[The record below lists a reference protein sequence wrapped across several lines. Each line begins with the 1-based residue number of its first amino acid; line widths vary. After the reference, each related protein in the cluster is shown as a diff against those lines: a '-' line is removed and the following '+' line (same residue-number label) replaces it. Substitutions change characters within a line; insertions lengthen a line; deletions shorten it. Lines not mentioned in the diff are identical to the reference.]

1 MSTVVNLL
9 WLLSLFEI
17 HGLPL
22 KRIEAHEIFFFRH
35 FEEGGRSDVLIFI
48 FTLNIKTNYIIG
60 DDSDID
66 LYD

>member
-1 MSTVVNLL
+1 MNLL
-9 WLLSLFEI
+9 WLSLFGI

-22 KRIEAHEIFFFRH
+22 KRIEAHEIVFFHH
-35 FEEGGRSDVLIFI
+35 FEEGERSDVLIFI

>member
-1 MSTVVNLL
+1 MNLL
-9 WLLSLFEI
+9 WLSLFEI

-22 KRIEAHEIFFFRH
+22 KRIEAHDIFFSRH

>member
-1 MSTVVNLL
+1 MNLL

-22 KRIEAHEIFFFRH
+22 KRIEAHEIVFFSRH
-35 FEEGGRSDVLIFI
+35 FEEGGRSDELIFI
-48 FTLNIKTNYIIG
+48 FILNIKTNYIIG

-66 LYD
+66 LYE

>member
-1 MSTVVNLL
+1 MNLL
-9 WLLSLFEI
+9 WLSLFEI

-22 KRIEAHEIFFFRH
+22 KRIEAHEIGFFFRH

>member
-1 MSTVVNLL
+1 MNLL

-22 KRIEAHEIFFFRH
+22 KRIEVHEIVFFCH

>member
-1 MSTVVNLL
+1 MNLL
-9 WLLSLFEI
+9 WLSLFGI

-22 KRIEAHEIFFFRH
+22 KRIEAHEIFFLFFRH

>member
-1 MSTVVNLL
+1 MKL
-9 WLLSLFEI
+9 
-17 HGLPL
+17 
-22 KRIEAHEIFFFRH
+22 FFFRH
-35 FEEGGRSDVLIFI
+35 FEEGGRSDELIVI

>member
-1 MSTVVNLL
+1 MNLL
-9 WLLSLFEI
+9 RLLSLFEI

-22 KRIEAHEIFFFRH
+22 KRIEAHEIVFFRH

>member
-1 MSTVVNLL
+1 MNLL
-9 WLLSLFEI
+9 WLSLFGI

-22 KRIEAHEIFFFRH
+22 KRIEAHEIVFFHH